1 LEVVTDRDGRE
12 AGHLRATPAAA
23 TPQGADNLA
32 VRAAEAY
39 LAAWREVTG
48 AASPGVRLRLTKRV
62 PVAAG
67 LGGGSADAGATL
79 RALANLLPADLDL
92 AAFALRLG
100 SDVPFFVLDVPAALA
115 KGRGERLTPVE
126 VPAAHLVLA
135 TPPLAVSAAEG
146 YASLVGF
153 SPRLRHEQALAAL
166 ARGEEPGWR

>member
-1 LEVVTDRDGRE
+1 ARPPGIARRGRSVSRGGLEERASERLQARCKVNLGLAVLARRGDGYHQIETVMARLALADELEVALSEPPEGAEAVALEVVTDRDGRE

-67 LGGGSADAGATL
+67 LGGGSADAG
-79 RALANLLPADLDL
+79 
-92 AAFALRLG
+92 
-100 SDVPFFVLDVPAALA
+100 
-115 KGRGERLTPVE
+115 
-126 VPAAHLVLA
+126 
-135 TPPLAVSAAEG
+135 
-146 YASLVGF
+146 
-153 SPRLRHEQALAAL
+153 
-166 ARGEEPGWR
+166 